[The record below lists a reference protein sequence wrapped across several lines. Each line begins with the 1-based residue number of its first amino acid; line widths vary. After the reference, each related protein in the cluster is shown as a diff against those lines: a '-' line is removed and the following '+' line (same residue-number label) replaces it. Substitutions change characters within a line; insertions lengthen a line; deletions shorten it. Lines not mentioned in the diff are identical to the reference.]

1 MIAIAPTNGFEV
13 SRAKLHRNDR
23 FLEENDRWPVSLSLA
38 DFGYRAQQAHEFY
51 ETWLTEVSA
60 GLIAGCGHRI
70 QAGAPAQAQ
79 VPLIAANN
87 TQGGSQGRGLLS
99 QALLPAQQ
107 QPAQQQPAQQLSL
120 TAASPA
126 AQSATNTTIKPL
138 EENKE

>member
-70 QAGAPAQAQ
+70 QAGVQAQAQ
-79 VPLIAANN
+79 AQPRSAANN
-87 TQGGSQGRGLLS
+87 TQDGRGLLS